1 MLFQISKDH
10 KIYLLLYSVKIFHH
24 SEIFEYTDA
33 LNLPNLR
40 VDFCIVY
47 PSHEIDFTMPGDIRR
62 PFSQK
67 FDVLLRKISES
78 AVSNEIMLVG
88 IL

>member
-62 PFSQK
+62 PFHIFFKKK
-67 FDVLLRKISES
+67 FFAVKVFRKR
-78 AVSNEIMLVG
+78 L
-88 IL
+88 